1 MTDATLR
8 LKKNGERRIRRGH
21 PWVYSNEIDIAKTPL
36 KGLEAGV
43 QATIESYDGKPL
55 GSACVNPGALICA
68 RVYSRSGGTTL
79 DAKLIERLLKKALY
93 LREKLFPTP
102 HYRLCYGDGDG
113 LSGLVVDRYGDV
125 LVIQIST
132 AGMEKLKQTIIDVL
146 QKLLSPKTIV
156 IKNDSAQRA
165 LEGLEKYSEVAV
177 GKLEELTPLEENGVR
192 FVAPLL
198 TGQKTGWFYDHR
210 FNRAQLSRYV
220 KGMRVLDLYSY
231 VGGWG
236 IQAAAFGASEVVMV
250 DSSALALEV
259 AGENAR
265 LNEVQERCKT
275 VQAEVLEAL
284 KQFRAD
290 GEKFDMV
297 ILDPPAL
304 IKRKKDQRK
313 GEEHYHNLNQQ
324 AVQLL
329 NPNGFLVSGSCSMNL
344 SEERLVD
351 IVGTAAHRNQR
362 TIQIL
367 EKGGL
372 GADHPLH
379 PAIPEMDYL
388 KSVFSFM
395 TKNPV
400 QHRTVA
406 TQTSGSQTSE
416 S

>member
-1 MTDATLR
+1 MTEATLR

-36 KGLEAGV
+36 KGLTAGI
-43 QATIESYDGKPL
+43 QATIEAYDGKPL
-55 GSACVNPGALICA
+55 GSACINPGALI
-68 RVYSRSGGTTL
+68 RGRLYSRSGGTLL
-79 DAKLIERLLKKALY
+79 DIRLISRLLKKALL
-93 LREKLFPTP
+93 LREKLFSAPY
-102 HYRLCYGDGDG
+102 YRLCYGDGDG
-113 LSGLVVDRYGDV
+113 LSGLVIDRYGDV
-125 LVIQIST
+125 LVVQIST
-132 AGMEKLKQTIIDVL
+132 AGMEALKQPIIDVL
-146 QKLLSPKTIV
+146 QKILSPKTILL
-156 IKNDSAQRA
+156 KNDSGQRV
-165 LEGLEKYSEVAV
+165 LEGLEKYSEVVV
-177 GKLEELTPLEENGVR
+177 GTLDELTPLEENGVR
-192 FVAPLL
+192 FLAPLAK
-198 TGQKTGWFYDHR
+198 GQKTGWFYDHR

-220 KGMRVLDLYSY
+220 NGMRVLDLYSY

-236 IQAAAFGASEVVMV
+236 IQAATFGASEVVMV
-250 DSSALALEV
+250 DSSTLALEV

-265 LNEVQERCKT
+265 LNEVQDKCKT
-275 VQAEVLEAL
+275 VHAEVLEAL

-344 SEERLVD
+344 SEERLID
-351 IVGTAAHRNQR
+351 ILGTAAHRNGR

-372 GADHPLH
+372 GADHPLS

-388 KSVFSFM
+388 KSVFCYM
-395 TKNPV
+395 TKNHI
-400 QHRTVA
+400 QHQT
-406 TQTSGSQTSE
+406 TQE
-416 S
+416 SNTDS

>member
-1 MTDATLR
+1 MTEATLR

-21 PWVYSNEIDIAKTPL
+21 PWVYSNEIDTDKTPL
-36 KGLEAGV
+36 KGLEAGI
-43 QATIESYDGKPL
+43 QATIEAYDGKPL
-55 GSACVNPGALICA
+55 GSACINPGALICA
-68 RVYSRSGGTTL
+68 RLYSRSGGTLL
-79 DAKLIERLLKKALY
+79 DLKLIERLLKKAIY
-93 LREKLFPTP
+93 LREKLFPAP
-102 HYRLCYGDGDG
+102 YYRLVYGDGDG
-113 LSGLVVDRYGDV
+113 LSGLVIDRYGDV
-125 LVIQIST
+125 LVVQIST
-132 AGMEKLKQTIIDVL
+132 AGMEKLKQPIIDIL
-146 QKLLSPKTIV
+146 QKLLSPKTILL
-156 IKNDSAQRA
+156 KNDSGQRA
-165 LEGLEKYSEVAV
+165 LEGLEKYSEVIV
-177 GKLEELTPLEENGVR
+177 GKLDELTPLEENGVR
-192 FVAPLL
+192 FLAPLSK
-198 TGQKTGWFYDHR
+198 GQKTGWFYDHR

-250 DSSALALEV
+250 DSSPLALEV

-265 LNEVQERCKT
+265 LNDVQANCKT
-275 VQAEVLEAL
+275 VHAEVLEAL

-297 ILDPPAL
+297 IIDPPAL
-304 IKRKKDQRK
+304 IKRKKDQRR

-351 IVGTAAHRNQR
+351 ILGTAAHWNQR
-362 TIQIL
+362 NIQVV

-372 GADHPLH
+372 GADHPLN

-388 KSVFSFM
+388 KAVFCFM

-400 QHRTVA
+400 QHRA
-406 TQTSGSQTSE
+406 AESKSE
-416 S
+416 L

>member
-1 MTDATLR
+1 MTEATLR

-21 PWVYSNEIDIAKTPL
+21 PWVYSNEIDIEKTPL
-36 KGLEAGV
+36 KGLEAGI
-43 QATIESYDGKPL
+43 QATIETYDGKPI
-55 GSACVNPGALICA
+55 GSACINPGALISA
-68 RVYSRSGGTTL
+68 RLYSRSGGTLL
-79 DAKLIERLLKKALY
+79 DLKLIERLLKKAIY
-93 LREKLFPTP
+93 LRNKLFPAP
-102 HYRLCYGDGDG
+102 YYRLVYGDGDG

-125 LVIQIST
+125 LVVQIST
-132 AGMEKLKQTIIDVL
+132 AGMEKLKQPIIDTL
-146 QKLLSPKTIV
+146 QKLLSPKTILL
-156 IKNDSAQRA
+156 KNDSSQRA
-165 LEGLEKYSEVAV
+165 LEGLEKYSEVVV
-177 GKLEELTPLEENGVR
+177 GKLDELTPLEENGVQ
-192 FVAPLL
+192 FLAPLSK
-198 TGQKTGWFYDHR
+198 GQKTGWFYDHR
-210 FNRAQLSRYV
+210 FNRAQLNRYV

-236 IQAAAFGASEVVMV
+236 IQAATFGASEVVMV

-265 LNEVQERCKT
+265 LNNVQANCKT

-344 SEERLVD
+344 SQERLID
-351 IVGTAAHRNQR
+351 IVGTAAYRNGR
-362 TIQIL
+362 TVQIV
-367 EKGGL
+367 ETGGL
-372 GADHPLH
+372 GADHPLN

-388 KSVFSFM
+388 KAVFSFM
-395 TKNPV
+395 SKNPI
-400 QHRTVA
+400 QH
-406 TQTSGSQTSE
+406 QTSE
-416 S
+416 NKN